1 MSIKVIN
8 LSLSLFDGDQKP
20 DLAEEGKKREE
31 KKEKG
36 GHGKRE
42 EGEVKGRVLPPLPN
56 ESRKLTLR
64 AISLGRYEKHW
75 LHSFK

>member
-8 LSLSLFDGDQKP
+8 LSLFDGDQKP

-36 GHGKRE
+36 GFGKRE
-42 EGEVKGRVLPPLPN
+42 EGEVKGRVPPPP
-56 ESRKLTLR
+56 
-64 AISLGRYEKHW
+64 
-75 LHSFK
+75 

>member
-8 LSLSLFDGDQKP
+8 LSLFDGDQKP

-36 GHGKRE
+36 GFGKR
-42 EGEVKGRVLPPLPN
+42 
-56 ESRKLTLR
+56 
-64 AISLGRYEKHW
+64 
-75 LHSFK
+75 